1 MNLKHIIIIHMNI
14 LLQKNLMF
22 KTLMISNNVYITL
35 KFIFHKLVFF
45 NKSIQLNVS
54 YTLK

>member
-22 KTLMISNNVYITL
+22 KTLMISNSVYITL